1 MYNKGGIQ
9 MKNGLKRFD
18 DIFIELING
27 KMRHRHLDIFMY
39 KVTNLGGAIYTS
51 LIIFMLLLFGNEKIK
66 FTGLE
71 ALVTLTISQSI
82 VYILKKIL
90 SRERPYKIIE
100 HLNTFG
106 IDMKDYSFPSGH
118 TTASFS
124 IATTIAL
131 NIPRLS
137 VYVFII
143 AMIISISRIYLG
155 VHYPTDVA
163 AGIFLGL
170 GTALMVHFY
179 LLEYIRGFAEVV
191 GMK

>member
-9 MKNGLKRFD
+9 MKNRLKRFD

-27 KMRHRHLDIFMY
+27 KMRHRHLDVFMY

-51 LIIFMLLLFGNEKIK
+51 LIIFMLLLFGSEKIK
-66 FTGLE
+66 FTGLG